1 MFFIWQ
7 SSPLALN
14 VCTHAQLLQSCL
26 TLCDPMDSS
35 PPDSVH
41 GILQAKIVEWAA
53 VPSSRESSWSR
64 DQTHISWVSCIA
76 GVFFT
81 TELPG
86 KPISTQYILAIK
98 LIAAF
103 SYSSLLP
110 YSIVPSLGNL
120 WPFGFCSYLFLFS
133 GISLVQSL
141 VHCMNTSPNITST
154 KSLPLGLV
162 FSWEWSTLSHPKE
175 VQALVVRDGHDLE

>member
-1 MFFIWQ
+1 M
-7 SSPLALN
+7 
-14 VCTHAQLLQSCL
+14 HAQLLQSCL
-26 TLCDPMDSS
+26 SLCDPVDYS
-35 PPDSVH
+35 PPDSSVH

-53 VPSSRESSWSR
+53 MPSSRESSWSR

-81 TELPG
+81 AELLG
-86 KPISTQYILAIK
+86 KPMRTQYILAIK

-103 SYSSLLP
+103 SHSSLLP
-110 YSIVPSLGNL
+110 YSIVPSHQVPW
-120 WPFGFCSYLFLFS
+120 WPLGFCSYLFLFS

-141 VHCMNTSPNITST
+141 VLCMNTSPNITST

-175 VQALVVRDGHDLE
+175 VQALAVRDGHDVGW